1 MNELNLFDCNAQ
13 IGRYGVK
20 HPEAFTTAD
29 ALAEEMA
36 HVGIS
41 EALVFHSMAREYA
54 PKVGNRMLLDDIKER
69 EAMHP
74 CWVVM
79 PHHTDEM
86 PRPDDLLAQMK
97 QAGVRA
103 LRAFPNL
110 HQWRLTEWCAGDL
123 LEMLEANR
131 VPLFLDMD
139 QTSWDSIADIL
150 KAHPTLNLC
159 LLRTSY
165 RCDRMMY
172 PLMERY
178 EGLRIET
185 ATYAVPSGIEEVTRR
200 FGAERLLFGSG
211 LPVTEAGP
219 SIVQVT
225 YAEISD
231 ADKRLIAGDNL
242 RTMLGVMSKE

>member
-1 MNELNLFDCNAQ
+1 MSELSFFDCNAQ

-36 HVGIS
+36 YIGIS
-41 EALVFHSMAREYA
+41 EALVFHSMAKEYA
-54 PKVGNRMLLDDIKER
+54 PKVGNQMLLDDIR
-69 EAMHP
+69 GRDAMHP

-97 QAGVRA
+97 QAGIRA
-103 LRAFPNL
+103 LRAFPVL
-110 HQWRLTEWCAGDL
+110 HQWRLTDWCAGDL
-123 LEMLEANR
+123 LDMLEANR
-131 VPLFLDMD
+131 IPFFLDMD
-139 QTSWDSIADIL
+139 QTNWDNVADIL

-178 EGLRIET
+178 ENLRIET
-185 ATYAVPSGIEEVTRR
+185 ATYAVPSGIEEVSRR
-200 FGAERLLFGSG
+200 FGARRLIYGTG

-219 SIVQVT
+219 SIAQIT

-242 RTMLGVMSKE
+242 RALLAWNS

>member
-1 MNELNLFDCNAQ
+1 MNELSFFDCNAQ
-13 IGRYGVK
+13 IGRYGLK

-36 HVGIS
+36 HVGIA
-41 EALVFHSMAREYA
+41 EALVFHSMAKEYA
-54 PKVGNRMLLDDIKER
+54 PKVGNQMLLDDLKGR
-69 EAMHP
+69 DAMHP

-79 PHHTDEM
+79 PHHTDEI
-86 PRPDDLLAQMK
+86 PRPDDVLAQMK

-103 LRAFPNL
+103 LRAFPVL
-110 HQWRLTEWCAGDL
+110 HQWRLTEWCAGEL
-123 LEMLEANR
+123 LDMLEANR
-131 VPLFLDMD
+131 IPFLLDMD
-139 QTSWDSIADIL
+139 QTSWDNVADIL
-150 KAHPTLNLC
+150 NAHPSLNLC

-178 EGLRIET
+178 ENLRIET
-185 ATYAVPSGIEEVTRR
+185 ATYAVPAGIEEISRR
-200 FGAERLLFGSG
+200 FGARRLIYGSG

-219 SIVQVT
+219 SIAQIA
-225 YAEISD
+225 YAEITD

-242 RTMLGVMSKE
+242 RVLLDWRG